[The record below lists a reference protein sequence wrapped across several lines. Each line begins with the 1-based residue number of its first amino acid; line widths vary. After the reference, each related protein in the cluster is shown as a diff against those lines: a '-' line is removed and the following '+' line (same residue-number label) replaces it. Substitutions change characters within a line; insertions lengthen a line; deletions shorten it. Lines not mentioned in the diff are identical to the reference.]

1 MQNSSSVS
9 HTFPLSS
16 DTNRRSSFSSEAES
30 VLSQVQSTL
39 RFQIEHETCFGQT
52 IYICGN
58 IEDLGQWEPTK
69 GIPLHTNEETYPIWT
84 STYEVTC
91 PVGKTINYKYYIA
104 SGSHNECI
112 EWEKLPNG
120 APHRSI
126 TIKRQGEYIVLN
138 KKGSMDFKYRKV
150 DMEDEC
156 SERDEQC
163 EHPHHALSSRKFS
176 FDSSSSAIIS
186 SMTPLDLIAYEN
198 NKINDDFASE
208 SLDFALSQLQNP
220 LCEKIIMATEYL
232 PVTVVRS
239 GDTYEI
245 VVNEESAVFAI
256 LNEMMRVKVTER
268 SQFVWVGM
276 LRNYF
281 DFTASEIAVVEEFL
295 AERNYFII
303 NPRRTDWENFM
314 IYKQEILIPLFTDCL
329 FDESN
334 VYLND
339 FEDYFRSFH
348 VVNIEYAAVIARNNH
363 EGGLIIIN
371 DITLSLVPNSII
383 PNHKQS
389 CIGIYLHMPLPAS
402 DIIKLVPHY
411 QDIIHSILLCDV
423 IGFHQYT
430 AARNFMTILK
440 RFFGIFF
447 EITKQGIILLNYLGR
462 NILIHI
468 KHGQTDLEFLQE
480 KAKTQRFIAYKE
492 EYINKLMPPSNKL
505 SDLFMVISLD
515 HTLLIHNIGI
525 KFRAI
530 DLLCE
535 RYPQVVNNVS
545 FVFLIKCF
553 EGSKQ
558 PFEQTA
564 FIEKEVKRIREKYK
578 RENII
583 HYEIVQRFELEKR
596 LALFSIANI
605 FLYPLNLEGHCIYA
619 NEFISMQT
627 AGKNYYL
634 YLSENTTENLSF
646 KQIVKSNPYNPKVI
660 SETIKKCYDGKCFN
674 SSGYEH
680 DMELLSE
687 ASTRKWVNEFLMDMR
702 KVKFH
707 SSANKVG
714 VGIGLDYKLMS
725 VNSKF
730 KYLKSDYIKKHY
742 SRSEHRLI
750 FLDYENTLKE
760 IDETFEDYAYANTK
774 QLHSNIAPDSRLLE
788 ILKRLSHDERN
799 LIFIMSKH
807 DTETLS
813 TFFKPIKTVGL
824 CCENGFFYKYPEDDA
839 FKQITAINDWSWHD
853 SVVSVLKAFSEKTE
867 GSYINEKKSC
877 VSWVYKHCDGSF
889 GDIQADEIKTHLTSI
904 FGNKIDVV
912 HDTNNNCVDIK
923 IKNAN
928 KAAFVAKILT
938 KELKKNDVDFI
949 FVVGDDN
956 TDEEIFKYFKSAE
969 KYFTNFTK
977 KIKVITS
984 VIGYKP
990 STAKYYFSDV
1000 NDCLETLEKLT
1011 KCNAATPQK
1020 CGRLIKGGMFG
1031 SKETSA
1037 FFHDIDE
1044 GSS

>member
-1 MQNSSSVS
+1 
-9 HTFPLSS
+9 
-16 DTNRRSSFSSEAES
+16 
-30 VLSQVQSTL
+30 
-39 RFQIEHETCFGQT
+39 
-52 IYICGN
+52 
-58 IEDLGQWEPTK
+58 
-69 GIPLHTNEETYPIWT
+69 
-84 STYEVTC
+84 
-91 PVGKTINYKYYIA
+91 
-104 SGSHNECI
+104 
-112 EWEKLPNG
+112 
-120 APHRSI
+120 
-126 TIKRQGEYIVLN
+126 
-138 KKGSMDFKYRKV
+138 
-150 DMEDEC
+150 
-156 SERDEQC
+156 
-163 EHPHHALSSRKFS
+163 
-176 FDSSSSAIIS
+176 
-186 SMTPLDLIAYEN
+186 
-198 NKINDDFASE
+198 
-208 SLDFALSQLQNP
+208 
-220 LCEKIIMATEYL
+220 
-232 PVTVVRS
+232 
-239 GDTYEI
+239 
-245 VVNEESAVFAI
+245 
-256 LNEMMRVKVTER
+256 
-268 SQFVWVGM
+268 
-276 LRNYF
+276 
-281 DFTASEIAVVEEFL
+281 
-295 AERNYFII
+295 
-303 NPRRTDWENFM
+303 
-314 IYKQEILIPLFTDCL
+314 
-329 FDESN
+329 
-334 VYLND
+334 
-339 FEDYFRSFH
+339 
-348 VVNIEYAAVIARNNH
+348 
-363 EGGLIIIN
+363 
-371 DITLSLVPNSII
+371 
-383 PNHKQS
+383 
-389 CIGIYLHMPLPAS
+389 
-402 DIIKLVPHY
+402 
-411 QDIIHSILLCDV
+411 
-423 IGFHQYT
+423 
-430 AARNFMTILK
+430 
-440 RFFGIFF
+440 
-447 EITKQGIILLNYLGR
+447 
-462 NILIHI
+462 
-468 KHGQTDLEFLQE
+468 
-480 KAKTQRFIAYKE
+480 
-492 EYINKLMPPSNKL
+492 
-505 SDLFMVISLD
+505 
-515 HTLLIHNIGI
+515 
-525 KFRAI
+525 
-530 DLLCE
+530 
-535 RYPQVVNNVS
+535 
-545 FVFLIKCF
+545 
-553 EGSKQ
+553 
-558 PFEQTA
+558 
-564 FIEKEVKRIREKYK
+564 
-578 RENII
+578 
-583 HYEIVQRFELEKR
+583 
-596 LALFSIANI
+596 
-605 FLYPLNLEGHCIYA
+605 
-619 NEFISMQT
+619 MQT

-674 SSGYEH
+674 SRGYEH

-707 SSANKVG
+707 SSSNKVG

-760 IDETFEDYAYANTK
+760 IDETFEEYAYANTK
-774 QLHSNIAPDSRLLE
+774 HNIAPDSRLLE

-813 TFFKPIKTVGL
+813 TFFKPIRTVGL
-824 CCENGFFYKYPEDDA
+824 CCENGFFYKYPEDDT

-1020 CGRLIKGGMFG
+1020 GRLGKGGMFG
-1031 SKETSA
+1031 TKETSG
-1037 FFHDIDE
+1037 FLNDIDE

>member
-1 MQNSSSVS
+1 MQKSSSAS
-9 HTFPLSS
+9 HTLLPLSS
-16 DTNRRSSFSSEAES
+16 DSRRRSSFSSEAES

-39 RFQIEHETCFGQT
+39 RFQIEHETAFGQT
-52 IYICGN
+52 VYICGN

-69 GIPLHTNEETYPIWT
+69 GVPLRTNETTYPIWT

-104 SGSHNECI
+104 SGAHNECI

-120 APHRSI
+120 QQHRSI
-126 TIKRQGEYIVLN
+126 TIKRQGEYVVLN
-138 KKGSMDFKYRKV
+138 KKGSLDFKYRKV
-150 DMEDEC
+150 DVDEEC
-156 SERDEQC
+156 SEKDEHC
-163 EHPHHALSSRKFS
+163 DHPLSLQKFS

-208 SLDFALSQLQNP
+208 SLDFALSQLRNP
-220 LCEKIIMATEYL
+220 LCEKIVMATEYL
-232 PVTVVRS
+232 PVSVVRS
-239 GDTYEI
+239 GGSYEI
-245 VVNEESAVFAI
+245 VVDEESAVFAI
-256 LNEMMRVKVTER
+256 LNEMMHATAK

-281 DFTASEIAVVEEFL
+281 DFAAGEIEAVEAFL

-303 NPRRTDWENFM
+303 SPSRTDWDNFT

-334 VYLND
+334 EYLND
-339 FEDYFRSFH
+339 FEVYFRSFH
-348 VVNIEYAAVIARNNH
+348 IVNMEYAAVIARNNP

-447 EITKQGIILLNYLGR
+447 EITKQGIILLSYLGR

-468 KHGQTDLEFLQE
+468 KHGQTDLAFLQE
-480 KAKTQRFIAYKE
+480 RTKTRKFL
-492 EYINKLMPPSNKL
+492 EYREMYVSRLMPPSRKL

-535 RYPQVVNNVS
+535 RYPQVVGSVS

-553 EGSKQ
+553 EGSKR
-558 PFEQTA
+558 PFEQRA

-596 LALFSIANI
+596 LALFSVANV

-619 NEFISMQT
+619 NEFISVQT

-646 KQIVKSNPYNPKVI
+646 RQIVKSNPYNPRVI
-660 SETIKKCYDGKCFN
+660 SETIKKCYDGRCF
-674 SSGYEH
+674 SSGGYEH

-687 ASTRKWVNEFLMDMR
+687 ASTRRWVNEFLMDMR

-707 SSANKVG
+707 SSSNKVG

-730 KYLKSDYIKKHY
+730 KYLRSDYIKKHY

-760 IDETFEDYAYANTK
+760 IDESFEEYANAK
-774 QLHSNIAPDSRLLE
+774 QLHSSSAPDPRLLE
-788 ILKRLSHDERN
+788 ILKRLSHNERN
-799 LIFIMSKH
+799 LIFVMSKH
-807 DTETLS
+807 DVEALS
-813 TFFKPIKTVGL
+813 TFFKPIRTVGL
-824 CCENGFFYKYPEDDA
+824 CCENGFFYKYPEDEA
-839 FKQITAINDWSWHD
+839 FRQITAINDWSWHD

-990 STAKYYFSDV
+990 SAAKYYFSDV

-1011 KCNAATPQK
+1011 KCSGTTPQK
-1020 CGRLIKGGMFG
+1020 SARAVRAGAFG
-1031 SKETSA
+1031 SAETSA
-1037 FFHDIDE
+1037 FFHDTDE
-1044 GSS
+1044 GSC